1 MENEAHSYIQP
12 ALDWLIENPEYY
24 SKGKTMMDLLESDY
38 SDNVNNPYP
47 EFDTLD
53 IGDHM
58 REEIE
63 KRMMESFQV
72 DAMEGLL
79 EKSILDSII
88 SPDSS
93 SVN

>member
-1 MENEAHSYIQP
+1 
-12 ALDWLIENPEYY
+12 
-24 SKGKTMMDLLESDY
+24 MMDLLESDY

-72 DAMEGLL
+72 DAMEGLF